1 MSEDNGVPFFFKAQN
16 IGSEVDTFEGGGH
29 GEME

>member
-1 MSEDNGVPFFFKAQN
+1 MSEDNGVTFFFKAQN
-16 IGSEVDTFEGGGH
+16 IGDEIDAFESGGH